1 MRRAAK
7 SPGFSFSSTS
17 STAAALREHRLLMTH
32 GGSLLRSVGTM
43 ALRSVLHLQ
52 KCPEITESRQSL
64 NEYVKAAVQGLRS
77 EVEQEDSGDEVNLA
91 DGALSSFGFVNP
103 KLQLDNS
110 VFHVTRKHRQ
120 T

>member
-1 MRRAAK
+1 
-7 SPGFSFSSTS
+7 
-17 STAAALREHRLLMTH
+17 
-32 GGSLLRSVGTM
+32 M

-91 DGALSSFGFVNP
+91 DGALLSFRLVNP
-103 KLQLDNS
+103 MVCFLQLDNS